1 MRRRIRMQPAEMPPD
16 MLRAVQKFED
26 AHRGEAAE
34 VKTHGVTIV
43 FDVVVRE
50 VVIDHRYS
58 PAIT

>member
-1 MRRRIRMQPAEMPPD
+1 MRRRIRMRTPELPPD

-26 AHRGEAAE
+26 THRGEEAE
-34 VKTHGVTIV
+34 IETSSVTIV

-58 PAIT
+58 SATA